1 MSVTCVF
8 QFTFSLCI
16 LKKQISFKNKIL
28 EALNGFQRFLS
39 FFFFFFFKANEYCSL
54 EAISSLPSLLPS
66 FSFILSLSFYFF
78 LFLKKIIYGCAGS
91 LLLLTGFL

>member
-1 MSVTCVF
+1 MVF
-8 QFTFSLCI
+8 
-16 LKKQISFKNKIL
+16 K
-28 EALNGFQRFLS
+28 G
-39 FFFFFFFKANEYCSL
+39 FFFFFKANVYCSL

>member
-8 QFTFSLCI
+8 QFTFSLCL

-39 FFFFFFFKANEYCSL
+39 FFFKANVYCSL

-66 FSFILSLSFYFF
+66 FSFILSLSFYLF